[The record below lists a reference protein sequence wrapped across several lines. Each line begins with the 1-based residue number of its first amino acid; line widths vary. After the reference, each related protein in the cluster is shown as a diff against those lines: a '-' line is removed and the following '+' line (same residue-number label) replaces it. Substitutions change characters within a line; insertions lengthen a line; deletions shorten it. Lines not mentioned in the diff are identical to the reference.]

1 MPTFT
6 YEGLNKEGR
15 AIKGVKESPSKT
27 TLLLELKNAGLL
39 VSDIDEISTKRKI
52 TSYLSFSGKKK
63 QIPDIFFQIALLLKS
78 GIPLVESLKVV
89 ADSIASERMKK
100 FLLDLST
107 SVSEGNRFSTAL
119 EKYKGSLVDEVYIN
133 LIRVSESIG
142 RLADV
147 LLDIVIYEEEKK
159 KAFDKIR
166 SAMVYPLTV
175 FILGLGVVG
184 FLLSYVVPKME
195 KVFSSVNKEIP
206 MSTKVLIF
214 SGDFIKHYGLLLTI
228 LLLLI
233 LFGLRLLYSKNKNF
247 RMKLDKKLY
256 NFSYVREILLSKFT
270 HVFAFLL
277 REGLTLTDA
286 LKSSAS
292 TVNNVFLR
300 DALLDVMEDVK
311 GGIKMSK
318 SMENKKVFPELFIA
332 AVVTGESTGNL
343 FGILERISEF
353 YSKKVEKLSSAFVSI
368 IEPLFIVF
376 IGLIV
381 GFIVISI
388 MGPLFEL
395 NTLVK

>member
-6 YEGLNKEGR
+6 YEGLNKEGKV
-15 AIKGVKESPSKT
+15 IKGVKESPSKT
-27 TLLLELKNAGLL
+27 TLLIELKNEGLL
-39 VSDIDEISTKRKI
+39 VSDITEVSRKKR
-52 TSYLSFSGKKK
+52 FSIYFPFANKKK

-89 ADSIASERMKK
+89 ANSITSDRMKK
-100 FLLDLST
+100 FLLDLSA
-107 SVSEGNRFSTAL
+107 SVSEGTRFSVAL
-119 EKYKGSLVDEVYIN
+119 EKYKGSLADEVYIN
-133 LIRVSESIG
+133 LIRVSENIG

-147 LLDIVIYEEEKK
+147 LLDIVAYEEEKK

-166 SAMVYPLTV
+166 SAMIYPLTV

-184 FLLSYVVPKME
+184 FLLSYVVPKMQ
-195 KVFSSVNKEIP
+195 KVFASVNKQIP
-206 MSTKVLIF
+206 TSTKLLIA
-214 SGDFIKHYGLLLTI
+214 SGDFIKHYGFFVAV

-233 LFGLRLLYSKNKNF
+233 LFGLRLLYAKNKNF
-247 RMKLDKKLY
+247 RMALDKKLY
-256 NFSYVREILLSKFT
+256 SFGYIREILLSKFT

-286 LKSSAS
+286 LTSASS
-292 TVNNVFLR
+292 TVNNIYLK
-300 DALLDVMEDVK
+300 DALLDVMEDVR
-311 GGIKMSK
+311 GGIKLSK
-318 SMENKKVFPELFIA
+318 SMEHKKIFPELLVA

-353 YSKKVEKLSSAFVSI
+353 YAKKVEKLSSAFVSI

>member
-6 YEGLNKEGR
+6 YEGLNREGKEIR
-15 AIKGVKESPSKT
+15 GVKESPSKT
-27 TLLLELKNAGLL
+27 NLLMELKNAGLL
-39 VSDIDEISTKRKI
+39 VSDISEISGKRKI
-52 TSYLSFSGKKK
+52 SLHLPFIGKKK
-63 QIPDIFFQIALLLKS
+63 QLPDIFFQIALLLKS

-89 ADSIASERMKK
+89 ADSIASEGMKK
-100 FLLDLST
+100 FLLDLSA
-107 SVSEGNRFSTAL
+107 SVSEGKRFSAAL
-119 EKYKGSLVDEVYIN
+119 EKYKGTIVDEVYIN
-133 LIRVSESIG
+133 LIRVSENIG

-147 LLDIVIYEEEKK
+147 LLDIVVYEEEKK

-206 MSTKVLIF
+206 TSTKILIF
-214 SGDFIKHYGLLLTI
+214 SGDFIKGYGFYIAI
-228 LLLLI
+228 LLFLI
-233 LFGLRLLYSKNKNF
+233 LFGLRLLYVKNKNF
-247 RMKLDKKLY
+247 RMKLDRKLY
-256 NFSYVREILLSKFT
+256 NFAYIKEILLSKFT

-286 LKSSAS
+286 LRSAAS
-292 TVNNVFLR
+292 TVNNIFLR
-300 DALLDVMEDVK
+300 DALIDVMEDVRS
-311 GGIKMSK
+311 GTKMSK
-318 SMENKKVFPELFIA
+318 SMEQKKVFPELFIA

-353 YSKKVEKLSSAFVSI
+353 YSKRVEKLSTTFVSI

-395 NTLVK
+395 NTLVR

>member
-6 YEGLNKEGR
+6 YEGLNREGKE
-15 AIKGVKESPSKT
+15 IKGVKESPSKT
-27 TLLLELKNAGLL
+27 TLLMELKNAGLL
-39 VSDIDEISTKRKI
+39 VSDISEISAKRKL
-52 TSYLSFSGKKK
+52 TSYFPFIGKKK
-63 QIPDIFFQIALLLKS
+63 QLPDIFFQIALLLKS

-89 ADSIASERMKK
+89 ADSIPGEGMKK
-100 FLLDLST
+100 FLLDLSA
-107 SVSEGNRFSTAL
+107 SVSEGIRFSAAL
-119 EKYKGSLVDEVYIN
+119 EKYKGTIVDEVYIN
-133 LIRVSESIG
+133 LIRVSENIG

-147 LLDIVIYEEEKK
+147 LLDIVVYEEEKK

-206 MSTKVLIF
+206 TSTKILIF
-214 SGDFIKHYGLLLTI
+214 SGDFIKGYGIYIAI
-228 LLLLI
+228 LLFLM
-233 LFGLRLLYSKNKNF
+233 LFGLRLLYVKNNHF
-247 RMKLDKKLY
+247 RLKLDRKLY
-256 NFSYVREILLSKFT
+256 NFTYIKEILLSKFT

-286 LKSSAS
+286 LKSAAS
-292 TVNNVFLR
+292 TVNNIFLR
-300 DALLDVMEDVK
+300 DALIDVMEDVRS
-311 GGIKMSK
+311 GVKMSK
-318 SMENKKVFPELFIA
+318 SMEQKKVFPELFIA

-353 YSKKVEKLSSAFVSI
+353 YAKRVEKLSTTFVSI